1 LRIRTCG
8 ARVIGPRPGR
18 EGGDMTEDHPA
29 DYTGLHAF
37 LFIDHVEPG
46 KTAEEVVEALRAKG
60 KPPIMYASTFVGE
73 FVAFAHARVR
83 RIGELQDLM
92 EDTIWP
98 AGARCTW
105 AIEDGGITTRGAKRK
120 SLGLVALTRIKMRHG
135 TEDAAREKLVQD
147 DRPGFVGASVISG
160 EHGILL
166 QMTGDSVDDV
176 KGNVRNAL
184 SDVEG
189 VIRTSTSFADGDRTE
204 ERYGDIRLNAMPDE
218 EGS

>member
-1 LRIRTCG
+1 VFTRG
-8 ARVIGPRPGR
+8 EKG
-18 EGGDMTEDHPA
+18 EDMPDHWA

-46 KTAEEVVEALRAKG
+46 KSAEEVVEALRAKG

-83 RIGELQDLM
+83 RIGELQDLI

-105 AIEDGGITTRGAKRK
+105 AIETGITTRGAKRK

-135 TEDAAREKLVQD
+135 TEDAAREKLVED
-147 DRPGFVGASVISG
+147 DRPGFVGASVITG

-204 ERYGDIRLNAMPDE
+204 ERYGDIPLNAMPDE